1 MNRKSFDQSWEEIHA
16 KRIWGGYPSEHVI
29 RFVARN
35 FYGVQNRD
43 CVRILD
49 FGCGAGAHTWYLV
62 REGFWYICI

>member
-49 FGCGAGAHTWYLV
+49 SNFAH
-62 REGFWYICI
+62 RF